1 MRRRQFIAGL
11 GGAAA
16 WPLTARTQQRVL
28 PVIGF
33 VNSAAYDLDAPQVA
47 AFRNGL
53 GETGYFEGQ
62 NVTIEY
68 IWLGGE
74 YDRLPALMADL
85 VRRRVSLIAAGGIS
99 VAQAAKDAT
108 TTISIV
114 FQTGG
119 DPVETGL
126 VASVSRP
133 GGNVTGVTTLN
144 LELGPKRL
152 ELLHELVPT
161 ATIIA
166 YLDNPNNTAGAERM
180 KSLLAAAR
188 TLDLQLK
195 ELHARTELDFE
206 GVFASLAQMRAGALL
221 ISNDLFLISRGRQL
235 AALAFRHSLPT
246 IFQYREFAAAGGLMS
261 YGSSLADAYR
271 TVGAY
276 AGRLLKGEKPADLPI
291 QQVAKV
297 VLAINLKTA
306 KALGLSFPI
315 TLLGRADEVIE

>member
-1 MRRRQFIAGL
+1 V
-11 GGAAA
+11 AARA
-16 WPLTARTQQRVL
+16 QQPAM
-28 PVIGF
+28 PVISF
-33 VNSAAYDLDAPQVA
+33 VNSAAYDLDAPQVD

-53 GETGYFEGQ
+53 GEIGYFDGR

-68 IWLGGE
+68 SWLGGE
-74 YDRLPALMADL
+74 YDRLPALVANL
-85 VRRRVSLIAAGGIS
+85 VRRRVALIAAGGIS
-99 VAQAAKDAT
+99 VAQAAKIAT
-108 TTISIV
+108 ATIPIV

-119 DPVETGL
+119 DPVEAGL
-126 VASVSRP
+126 VASLSRP

-180 KSLLAAAR
+180 KSLHAAA
-188 TLDLQLK
+188 LALGVQLK
-195 ELHARTELDFE
+195 ELHARSDLDFE
-206 GVFASLAQMRAGALL
+206 GVFASLAQMRAGALF

-235 AALAFRHSLPT
+235 AALALRHAVPA

-276 AGRLLKGEKPADLPI
+276 AGRLLKGDKPADLPV
-291 QQVAKV
+291 QQVTKV
-297 VLAINLKTA
+297 ELIINMKSA
-306 KALGLSFPI
+306 KALGLSFPL

>member
-1 MRRRQFIAGL
+1 MRRRAFIAGL
-11 GGAAA
+11 GSAAA
-16 WPLTARTQQRVL
+16 WPLAARTQQRVL

-108 TTISIV
+108 TTIPIV

-188 TLDLQLK
+188 MLDLQLK
-195 ELHARTELDFE
+195 EVHARTELDFE

-235 AALAFRHSLPT
+235 AALALRHSVPT

-306 KALGLSFPI
+306 KALGITFPL